1 MRKKVALLLMVI
13 LTGGLVACGQAG
25 VPQNEYDELL
35 KEKDAI
41 EEELTELKSS
51 HDELKQELDSIQQ
64 EYDNYKDQ
72 MKPYEELSIA
82 EAEAAKAK
90 AEQEKAEADAAAKA
104 KAEEEAA
111 AAAAKKA
118 EEEAA
123 AAAEEAKGYETG
135 ITYDQLARTPGDYE
149 GKKVKFR
156 GRVVQVIEG
165 ADEIQIRLAV
175 NDDDDTIIL
184 CGYEPKVVTSRVLED
199 DYITI
204 YGISIGLISYESTLG
219 GQITIPGVYVERIDQ

>member
-1 MRKKVALLLMVI
+1 MRKLVALLLMVI

-90 AEQEKAEADAAAKA
+90 AEQEKAEAEAAAKA

-135 ITYDQLARTPGDYE
+135 ITYDQLARTPDDYE
-149 GKKVKFR
+149 GKKVKFK

-165 ADEIQIRLAV
+165 VDEIQIRLAV
-175 NDDDDTIIL
+175 NDDYDTIIL
-184 CGYEPKVVTSRVLED
+184 CGYEPKIVTSRVLED